1 MRCSTACGVLSA
13 GRPSGRL
20 ALRHRLA
27 RVFPGASH
35 ENRVRMPGPARRRN
49 LTDSLHFYKLEG
61 SRPANYTLVWYVT
74 VDGLGMHAICMP
86 PGQGCGLSRERREAI
101 HEEL

>member
-1 MRCSTACGVLSA
+1 MKTGCGC
-13 GRPSGRL
+13 R
-20 ALRHRLA
+20 
-27 RVFPGASH
+27 
-35 ENRVRMPGPARRRN
+35 ARRAGGISH
-49 LTDSLHFYKLEG
+49 SLHYKLEG

-86 PGQGCGLSRERREAI
+86 PGQGCGLARERREAI